1 MQIDFLTPQESV
13 CPVAIV
19 AAQDHVASVYRE
31 TYGATVRSFA
41 PTLVIARNH
50 TGQITCVAGIRT
62 AQDGFFSEHYLERPF
77 DAVLSECGHGP
88 VAAGKVLE
96 VVSMAATSPFPVLP
110 VLDAIIGWG
119 RSRGMEWGVFTA
131 TAPLRRL
138 LRRAGM
144 THVMLAPARLE
155 RVSNPGDW
163 GRYYDS
169 DPWVCAFGDRLPP
182 QPVTL
187 DPRRRVS

>member
-1 MQIDFLTPQESV
+1 MQIIFMTPQDTL

-19 AAQDHVASVYRE
+19 EAQDHVASVYRD
-31 TYGATVRSFA
+31 TYGATIRSFA
-41 PTLVIARNH
+41 PTLVTARNH

-62 AQDGFFSEHYLERPF
+62 AQDGFFSDCYLESPF
-77 DAVLSECGHGP
+77 DKVLSECGHGP
-88 VAAGKVLE
+88 VEAGKVLE

-119 RSRGMEWGVFTA
+119 RERGMEWGVFTA

-144 THVMLAPARLE
+144 AHVMLAPARPD
-155 RVSNPGDW
+155 RVANPGDW

-169 DPWVCAFGDRLPP
+169 DPWVCAFGDHLPP

-187 DPRRRVS
+187 NPRRKVS